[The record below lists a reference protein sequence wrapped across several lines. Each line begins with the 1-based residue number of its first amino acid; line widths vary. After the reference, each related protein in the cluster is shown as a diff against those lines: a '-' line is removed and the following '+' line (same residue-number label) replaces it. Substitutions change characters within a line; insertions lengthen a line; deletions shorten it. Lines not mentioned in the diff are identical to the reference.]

1 METAQLGVTSRLGHG
16 GALDLANVLNSLSGV
31 MHVDV
36 DVRAHMVTVRYDR
49 AHASPDLLAGCIK
62 GAGYAPDG
70 A

>member
-16 GALDLANVLNSLSGV
+16 GALDLANALNSLSGV
-31 MHVDV
+31 IHVDV
-36 DVRAHMVTVRYDR
+36 NAATHVVTVQYDG